1 MPLTP
6 CALALRHR
14 ASVRPRQFDG
24 EVRLEVDVL
33 TPAMTELAML
43 VPGMERLGGTTLRYC
58 APDFP
63 TAHRLVSLI
72 AVLGR
77 AA

>member
-1 MPLTP
+1 
-6 CALALRHR
+6 
-14 ASVRPRQFDG
+14 
-24 EVRLEVDVL
+24 VRLEVDVL

-43 VPGMERLGGTTLRYC
+43 VPGMERPTGTTLRYS

>member
-1 MPLTP
+1 P
-6 CALALRHR
+6 
-14 ASVRPRQFDG
+14 PRYAG
-24 EVRLEVDVL
+24 AVSLEVDVL
-33 TPAMTELAML
+33 TPAMAELALL
-43 VPGMERLGGTTLRYC
+43 VPGMERPAGTTVRYR

-77 AA
+77 AG